1 MNWVVQLLDALYT
14 RFLLLDLFAKV
25 VPGAFAITS
34 TAAVLSSWQKVS
46 ETVERMPWWALI
58 LWAGA
63 AWTVAFALQFFG
75 ETIHA
80 LRDLPTSK
88 TRDDWY
94 GTLKKFNSQADDR
107 QRQQADRLLV
117 IKEACG
123 NGSVALGLYVLLSLI
138 RVFWYGLSR
147 NAWNWSSAPELTIA
161 AAASLVLALMHR
173 EHVKR
178 HQLYV
183 EAVLK

>member
-1 MNWVVQLLDALYT
+1 MNWIVQVLEALYG
-14 RFLLLDLFAKV
+14 RFLLLDLVAKI

-34 TAAVLSSWQKVS
+34 TAAVLSSWEKLSQ
-46 ETVERMPWWALI
+46 TVQRMPWWALV

-63 AWTVAFALQFFG
+63 AWTVAFALQVIG
-75 ETIHA
+75 ETVRA

-88 TRDDWY
+88 SREDWY
-94 GTLKKFNSQADDR
+94 ATLKKFNSQADDR

-123 NGSVALGLYVLLSLI
+123 NTSMAVGLYVLLSLI
-138 RVFWYGLSR
+138 RFSSSGFRHQRWE
-147 NAWNWSSAPELTIA
+147 WSQAPALIIA
-161 AAASLVLALMHR
+161 AAASIVLALMHR

-183 EAVLK
+183 EGVLK